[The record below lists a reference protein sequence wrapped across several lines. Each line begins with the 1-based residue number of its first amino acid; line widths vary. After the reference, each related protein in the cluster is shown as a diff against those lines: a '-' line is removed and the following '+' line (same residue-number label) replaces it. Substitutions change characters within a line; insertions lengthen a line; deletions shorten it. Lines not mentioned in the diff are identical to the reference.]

1 MMNKLEIQRKILT
14 VAAVLVLIPILLM
27 LALIPGAIL
36 NPDPGANYIAI
47 IIVMSVLGILH
58 LLIRMVTSEI
68 SGQSS
73 RIVLQIKD

>member
-1 MMNKLEIQRKILT
+1 MNKLEIQRKILT

-36 NPDPGANYIAI
+36 NPHPGANYIAI